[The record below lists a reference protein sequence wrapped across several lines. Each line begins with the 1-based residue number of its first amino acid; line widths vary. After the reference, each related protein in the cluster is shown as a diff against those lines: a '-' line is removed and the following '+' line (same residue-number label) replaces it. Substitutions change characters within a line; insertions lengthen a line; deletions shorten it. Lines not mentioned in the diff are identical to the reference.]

1 MSVESVRIGPVPVG
15 GADFAVVGGPCVIEG
30 EGMLLETAG
39 FLADLCGGLGV
50 GFVLKS
56 SYVKANR
63 TAGDSYRGPGIHEGL
78 NVLTGVKARVG
89 CPVLVDVHESHEV
102 EMAAQAADAIQIPAF
117 LCRQTA
123 LLEAAGRSGRP
134 VNIKKGQFMAPDDM
148 AFAAH
153 KVERA
158 GGVGVILTER
168 GTFFGYHDLVVDM
181 RGLLRMRALGYPV
194 LFDATHST
202 QSPGGLRGR
211 SGGDRELAA
220 PLARAAAAL
229 GIDGIFME
237 VHPAPEHAKS
247 DAAAQLDFAGAARL
261 LRQVL
266 AVRESLREQLTV
278 DC

>member
-1 MSVESVRIGPVPVG
+1 MSVGSVRIGPVTVG
-15 GADFAVVGGPCVIEG
+15 GTGFALVGGPCVIEG
-30 EGMLLETAG
+30 EDMLLETAQ
-39 FLADLCGGLGV
+39 FLADLCRGLGV

-63 TAGDSYRGPGIHEGL
+63 TAGDSYRGPGIQEGL
-78 NVLTGVKARVG
+78 DVLRRVKDRVN
-89 CPVLVDVHESHEV
+89 CPVLVDVHERDEV
-102 EMAAQAADAIQIPAF
+102 EIAARVADAVQIPAF

-123 LLEAAGRSGRP
+123 LLEAAGRCGRP

-148 AFAAH
+148 AFAAQ

-158 GGVGVILTER
+158 GGAGVILTER

-181 RGLLRMRALGYPV
+181 RGMLRMRAMGYPV

-202 QSPGGLRGR
+202 QSPGGLGGH

-237 VHPAPEHAKS
+237 VHPAPQHARS
-247 DAAAQLDFAGAARL
+247 DSAAQLDFSGARSL
-261 LRQVL
+261 VGQVL
-266 AVRESLREQLTV
+266 AVRRSLREEFTV
-278 DC
+278 DG